1 MSLYPQYIIFKIYF
15 INKKMTKN
23 YLILPFVKWAG
34 GKRQLLKSIIPFLP
48 DLKDGYTYIE
58 PFVGGGALLFYLKP
72 KNAIINDLNEELIN
86 TYEVIKYN
94 IDELIERL
102 KTCQNTPEYYYSIRG
117 LDRHKNF
124 HYLSNI
130 ERASRLIYLNKTC
143 YNGLYRVN
151 KSGFFNSPFGKYK
164 KTNIINES
172 VLRAVHDYLSTNNIS
187 IYKDDY
193 KKVLENIP
201 VNSFVYLDPPYHP
214 LKSNSFRSY
223 IQDEWGEN
231 QEIELLE
238 VCKDLDRQ
246 GIKFMMSNSS
256 SPFIL
261 NLYKD
266 FHIDFIKAG
275 RKINSNSKKRG
286 KIQEIIIRNYE

>member
-1 MSLYPQYIIFKIYF
+1 
-15 INKKMTKN
+15 MTKN

-58 PFVGGGALLFYLKP
+58 PFVGGGALLFYLRP

-94 IDELIERL
+94 IDELIESL
-102 KTCQNTPEYYYSIRG
+102 KTCQNTPEYYYNIRD

-143 YNGLYRVN
+143 YSGLYRVN

-172 VLRAVHDYLSTNNIS
+172 VLRAVHNYLLTNNIS
-187 IYKDDY
+187 IYRDNY
-193 KKVLENIP
+193 KKILENIP

-261 NLYKD
+261 NLYKG